1 MAKKKVEETEK
12 KSVKKE
18 EKINLDDIK
27 KELSI
32 YIDETIKKSMTLELE
47 KSYKRTIREKNI
59 KIIIKNMVI
68 TILLLVIVYFI
79 V

>member
-32 YIDETIKKSMTLELE
+32 YIDETIKKNMTLELE

-68 TILLLVIVYFI
+68 TILLLVIVYL